1 LQPEKLIQ
9 AFINFWHAG
18 LHRALVWLGG
28 SLDEEARP
36 KDRVWARAQLFNA
49 RQRIS
54 YDDLGL
60 AVKKIAA
67 KNSRLH
73 ATLKD
78 FVLEIFSAS

>member
-1 LQPEKLIQ
+1 MLTQSQFGCLKPGEI
-9 AFINFWHAG
+9 AG
-18 LHRALVWLGG
+18 LLRLAV
-28 SLDEEARP
+28 DKEARP

-73 ATLKD
+73 ATLKE